1 MTQLELYRYALSG
14 LTAAGIAE
22 PEAEAGWLLCHLL
35 GCRRAEIFLAGG
47 RQVDEAVLRR
57 VEAALARRRNRE
69 PLAYILGEQNFYGR
83 DFTVTP
89 AVLIPRPE
97 TELLVERALARI
109 LPPGDGGMVLD
120 LGTGS
125 GIIAVTLA
133 AERPGLRAVALD
145 RSLVALKVAQMNALR
160 HRVAARIA
168 WLNSDWDAALGP
180 GAKFTLIAANPPYV
194 ARRQAATLQAE
205 LAAEPETALF
215 GGQDGR
221 EDIDRLLSCVHR
233 LLIPGGT
240 LLMEIGHDQGDY
252 VAKRAMELGHYR
264 QVTVRE
270 DYAGLPRLLEA
281 RRRP

>member
-1 MTQLELYRYALSG
+1 MTQLELYRHALSG
-14 LTAAGIAE
+14 LAAAGIAE
-22 PEAEAGWLLCHLL
+22 PEAEAVWLLCHLL
-35 GCRRAEIFLAGG
+35 GCRRAELFLNAATEVGEAT
-47 RQVDEAVLRR
+47 RQR
-57 VEAALARRRNRE
+57 VEAALARRRARE

-83 DFTVTP
+83 DFTVSP

-97 TELLVERALARI
+97 TELLVERALAR
-109 LPPGDGGMVLD
+109 LPPSGQGPVLD

-133 AERPGLRAVALD
+133 AERPGLRAVGLD
-145 RSLVALKVAQMNALR
+145 RSLAALKVAQMNALR
-160 HRVAARIA
+160 HHVAARIA

-180 GAKFTLIAANPPYV
+180 AKFTLIAANPPYV
-194 ARRQAATLQAE
+194 ARREAATLQAE

-215 GGQDGR
+215 SGEDGR

-233 LLIPGGT
+233 LLAPGGT

-252 VAKRAMELGHYR
+252 VAKRARKLGHY
-264 QVTVRE
+264 QELTVRE

>member
-1 MTQLELYRYALSG
+1 MTQLELYRHALSG

-22 PEAEAGWLLCHLL
+22 PEAEAVWLLCHLL
-35 GCRRAEIFLAGG
+35 GCRRAELFLNAATEVGEAT
-47 RQVDEAVLRR
+47 RQR
-57 VEAALARRRNRE
+57 VEAALARRRARE

-83 DFTVTP
+83 DFTVSP

-97 TELLVERALARI
+97 TELLVERALAR
-109 LPPGDGGMVLD
+109 LPPSGQGPVLD

-133 AERPGLRAVALD
+133 AERPRLRAVGLD
-145 RSLVALKVAQMNALR
+145 RSLAALKVAQMNALR
-160 HRVAARIA
+160 HHVAARIA

-180 GAKFTLIAANPPYV
+180 AKFTLIAANPPYV
-194 ARRQAATLQAE
+194 ARREAATLQAE

-215 GGQDGR
+215 SGEDGR

-233 LLIPGGT
+233 LLAPGGT
-240 LLMEIGHDQGDY
+240 LLVEIGHDQGDY
-252 VAKRAMELGHYR
+252 VAKRARELGHY
-264 QVTVRE
+264 QELTVRE

>member
-1 MTQLELYRYALSG
+1 MTQLELYRHALSG

-22 PEAEAGWLLCHLL
+22 PEAEAVWLLCHLL
-35 GCRRAEIFLAGG
+35 GCRRAELFLNAATEVGEAT
-47 RQVDEAVLRR
+47 RQR
-57 VEAALARRRNRE
+57 VEAALARRRARE

-83 DFTVTP
+83 DFTVSP

-97 TELLVERALARI
+97 TELLVERALAR
-109 LPPGDGGMVLD
+109 LPPSGQGPVLD

-133 AERPGLRAVALD
+133 AERPGLRAVGLD
-145 RSLVALKVAQMNALR
+145 RSLAALKVAQMNALR
-160 HRVAARIA
+160 HHVAARIA

-180 GAKFTLIAANPPYV
+180 AKFTLIAANPPYV
-194 ARRQAATLQAE
+194 ARREAATLQAE

-215 GGQDGR
+215 SGEDGR

-233 LLIPGGT
+233 LLAPGGT
-240 LLMEIGHDQGDY
+240 LLVEIGHDQGDY
-252 VAKRAMELGHYR
+252 VAKRARELGHY
-264 QVTVRE
+264 QELTVRE

>member
-1 MTQLELYRYALSG
+1 MTQLELYRHALSG

-22 PEAEAGWLLCHLL
+22 PEAEAVWLLCHLL
-35 GCRRAEIFLAGG
+35 GCRRAELFLNAATEVGEAT
-47 RQVDEAVLRR
+47 RQR
-57 VEAALARRRNRE
+57 VEAALARRRARE

-83 DFTVTP
+83 DFTVSP

-97 TELLVERALARI
+97 TELLVERALAR
-109 LPPGDGGMVLD
+109 LPPSGQGPVLD

-133 AERPGLRAVALD
+133 AERPGLRAVGLD
-145 RSLVALKVAQMNALR
+145 RSLAALKVAQMNALR
-160 HRVAARIA
+160 HHVAARIA

-180 GAKFTLIAANPPYV
+180 AKFTLIAANPPYV
-194 ARRQAATLQAE
+194 ARREAATLQAE

-215 GGQDGR
+215 SGEDGR

-233 LLIPGGT
+233 LLAPGGT

-252 VAKRAMELGHYR
+252 VAKRARELGHY
-264 QVTVRE
+264 QELTVRE

>member
-1 MTQLELYRYALSG
+1 MTQLELYRHALSG

-22 PEAEAGWLLCHLL
+22 PEAEAVWLLCHLL
-35 GCRRAEIFLAGG
+35 GCRRAELFLNAATEVGEAT
-47 RQVDEAVLRR
+47 RQR
-57 VEAALARRRNRE
+57 VEAALARRRARE

-83 DFTVTP
+83 DFTVSP

-97 TELLVERALARI
+97 TELLVERALAR
-109 LPPGDGGMVLD
+109 LPPSGQGPVLD

-133 AERPGLRAVALD
+133 AERPGLRAVGLD
-145 RSLVALKVAQMNALR
+145 RSLAALKVAQMNALR
-160 HRVAARIA
+160 HHVAARIA

-180 GAKFTLIAANPPYV
+180 AKFTLIAANPPYV
-194 ARRQAATLQAE
+194 ARREAATLQAE

-215 GGQDGR
+215 SGEDGR

-233 LLIPGGT
+233 LLAPGGT

-252 VAKRAMELGHYR
+252 VAKRARKLGHY
-264 QVTVRE
+264 QELTVRE

>member
-1 MTQLELYRYALSG
+1 MTQLELYRHALSG

-22 PEAEAGWLLCHLL
+22 PEAEAVWLLCHLL
-35 GCRRAEIFLAGG
+35 GCRRAELFLNAATEVGEAT
-47 RQVDEAVLRR
+47 RQR
-57 VEAALARRRNRE
+57 VEAALARRRARE

-83 DFTVTP
+83 DFTVSP

-97 TELLVERALARI
+97 TELLVERALAR
-109 LPPGDGGMVLD
+109 LPPSGQGPVLD

-133 AERPGLRAVALD
+133 AERPGLRAVGLD
-145 RSLVALKVAQMNALR
+145 RSLAALKVAQMNALR
-160 HRVAARIA
+160 HHVAARIA

-180 GAKFTLIAANPPYV
+180 AKFTLVAANPPYV
-194 ARRQAATLQAE
+194 ARREAATLQAE

-215 GGQDGR
+215 SGEDGR

-233 LLIPGGT
+233 LLAPGGT

-252 VAKRAMELGHYR
+252 VAKRARKLGHY
-264 QVTVRE
+264 QELTVRE